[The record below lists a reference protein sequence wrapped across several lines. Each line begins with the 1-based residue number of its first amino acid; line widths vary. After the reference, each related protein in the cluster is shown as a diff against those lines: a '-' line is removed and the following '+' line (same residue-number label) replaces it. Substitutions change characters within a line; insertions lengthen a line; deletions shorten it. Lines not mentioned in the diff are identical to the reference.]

1 MISVKKNYKN
11 KFLLLIIILFLTQFF
26 QKELFSVEP
35 DEILKNKQQELLA
48 RKISKNVRCL
58 VCQNQSIDDSDAPL
72 AKDLRILI
80 RKKIQEGYNAQ
91 EIYQFLTNRYGDF
104 ILLKPPFQL
113 NTLAL
118 WILPFVFLFVGIFFI
133 FFKRKKL
140 S

>member
-11 KFLLLIIILFLTQFF
+11 KFLLLIIILFLAQFL

-80 RKKIQEGYNAQ
+80 RKKIQEEYTAE

-118 WILPFVFLFVGIFFI
+118 WILPFVFLFIAIFFI
-133 FFKRKKL
+133 FFTRKKL

>member
-11 KFLLLIIILFLTQFF
+11 KFVLLIIILFLTQFF

-80 RKKIQEGYNAQ
+80 RKKIQEGNDAE

-118 WILPFVFLFVGIFFI
+118 WILPFVFLIIGIFFI